1 MAKIEEEDFYYMS
14 PDQAILVTGVTWEIV
29 RNKKIVE
36 FSRCCVDMA
45 NVYPIEGM
53 KDSAL
58 YSETKISLPIMQFGK
73 MINGE
78 PRRMYIAY
86 SPDIE
91 ELLNKPYNIM
101 HQDLENARIRIR
113 NQDLMHQDL
122 ENARKDLENARIR
135 IRNQDSRL
143 RDFGTANFWRRLK
156 YLFGI

>member
-29 RNKKIVE
+29 RNKNIVE
-36 FSRCCVDMA
+36 FSMCGVDMA

-101 HQDLENARIRIR
+101 HQDLENARKRINR
-113 NQDLMHQDL
+113 
-122 ENARKDLENARIR
+122 
-135 IRNQDSRL
+135 QDSRL

-156 YLFGI
+156 YLFGMGLTSSNRT

>member
-14 PDQAILVTGVTWEIV
+14 PEEAILVTGVTWEIV

-45 NVYPIEGM
+45 NVYPIEN
-53 KDSAL
+53 DSAV
-58 YSETKISLPIMQFGK
+58 YTETKINLPIMQFGK

-101 HQDLENARIRIR
+101 HQDLENARKRINR
-113 NQDLMHQDL
+113 
-122 ENARKDLENARIR
+122 
-135 IRNQDSRL
+135 QDSRL

-156 YLFGI
+156 YLFGMGLVSSNRVY